1 LRFESLPEVWKRL
14 ARAGFERQQIWQRGI
29 FERQLLPDFIEL

>member
-1 LRFESLPEVWKRL
+1 LPEARKHL
-14 ARAGFERQQIWQRGI
+14 ARAGFERQQIWPLWI